1 MMFKLRKNTRKK
13 PKEPVLYVQKQKEER
28 NSGLQ
33 PALGGPPRVRDIRWR
48 LGRWFR
54 DDVVQGAV
62 GRDRATLHP
71 PFPEHD
77 AAEAVGSREEL
88 RDAPRAREEHEVR
101 RSALYKRFRGEAHR
115 PRRS

>member
-1 MMFKLRKNTRKK
+1 MFKLRQKIQGTSFICTKTK
-13 PKEPVLYVQKQKEER
+13 GVL

-48 LGRWFR
+48 LGRWFS
-54 DDVVQGAV
+54 DGVVQGAV

-71 PFPEHD
+71 PFPQHD
-77 AAEAVGSREEL
+77 AAEAVGPREEL
-88 RDAPRAREEHEVR
+88 RDAPRPRKKDEVR
-101 RSALYKRFRGEAHR
+101 RGALNKRFRGEAHR